1 MKQVVIENP
10 ILNLPYKKP
19 KRHFKF
25 TEEGITN
32 EIVDQRRISSY
43 FIPIAKPKKKGKQLS
58 LDTEWTEDRIEEN
71 KFINQ
76 IRDRVSL
83 WRKKDYYGV
92 TKTTRFLLDYWN
104 NPEREKKLFFCQ
116 IEALET
122 IIYITEVANKHGDS
136 WIENAIRQANQ
147 DANPLLNRIAFK
159 MATGSGKT
167 VVMAMLIAWHAL
179 NKFANPQDARFTD
192 SFLVVTPGITIRDR
206 LRVLL
211 PNDPGNYYVQ
221 RDILPTDLLTEL
233 HKVKIIITNFHAFKH
248 REKSD
253 AARLTKD
260 ILKIKNGALTE
271 TPDEMVRRV
280 CRDLGTKKNII
291 IINDEAHHCYRR
303 RVGGEEEKLTGA
315 ERKEI
320 EKRDEEA
327 RIWIS
332 GLEAVKDKIG
342 IKSIYD
348 LSATP
353 FFLRGSGYPE
363 GTLFPWVISDFSLI
377 DAIESGIVK
386 VPRVPVADDQMTGK
400 YRTYRDLWLRI
411 RDDLPKKGRKTDA
424 VSGEPKL
431 PVELQGA
438 LHSLYGNYEKS
449 YKLWEK
455 NGNGTPPV
463 FIVVCNNTNVSKLVY
478 DYVSGWEKTLSD
490 GSMVVVPGQLPIF
503 NNEKDVRWNERPNTI
518 LIDSE
523 QLESGEAMSDEFK
536 KIASFE
542 IEEFKAEYRKRFPG
556 RDTDKLTNEDLLR
569 EVMNTIGKHG
579 KLGEN
584 IKCVVSVSM
593 LTEGWDANTV
603 THILGVR
610 AFGTQLLCEQVVGR
624 GLRRMSYVTNDDGMF
639 EPEYAEVYGVPFS
652 FIPCS
657 GSTTE
662 PKPGPIP
669 TRVRALPE
677 RSHLEITFPRLTG
690 YRYEVPE
697 EKLKATFT
705 DDSKFTLSTIDI
717 PTKVQLDP
725 IVGESSIHTLD
736 DLKKRRIQEVAF
748 LLAKLTL
755 ENHFQDDEGNI
766 KPYLFPQVLDI
777 TKQWIDECV
786 ICHDNTFPQL
796 LLLME
801 FAHNAAE
808 RIYRSIVKSS
818 DRSQALKPVLKPYDM
833 LGSTKYVDFDTIR
846 AVYPT
851 TLSHISHV
859 VADTDSWEQKLAQSI
874 EDMEEAISYVK
885 NQNLGFTIPYTFNG
899 EEKNYL
905 PDFIVR
911 LRLPENVI
919 ARSESD
925 KAISKGEIPRFARND
940 NLYLSD
946 DKILNLII
954 EVTGEKKKDKEA
966 KVATARD
973 LWVPAVNN
981 HGGFGKWEF
990 IEITDP
996 WNAKN
1001 EIRKFL
1007 QTGIMG

>member
-1 MKQVVIENP
+1 MKQVIIENP
-10 ILNLPYKKP
+10 ILNSPYREP
-19 KRHFKF
+19 NRHFKF

-32 EIVDQRRISSY
+32 EIIEERRVSSY

-71 KFINQ
+71 KFINHV
-76 IRDRVSL
+76 RDRVAL
-83 WRKKDYYGV
+83 WRKKDYHGI
-92 TKTTRFLLDYWN
+92 TKTTRNLLDYWN

-122 IIYITEVANKHGDS
+122 IIYITEVANKHGES
-136 WIENAIRQANQ
+136 WIENAVRQANQ
-147 DANPLLNRIAFK
+147 DANPLLYRVAFK

-179 NKFANPQDARFTD
+179 NKFANSQDARFSDT
-192 SFLVVTPGITIRDR
+192 FLIVTPGITIRDR

-211 PNDPGNYYVQ
+211 PNDPGNYYLQ
-221 RDILPTDLLTEL
+221 RDILPSDRLSEL
-233 HKVKIIITNFHAFKH
+233 NKVKIIITNFHAFKL

-253 AARLTKD
+253 AARLTKN
-260 ILKIKNGALTE
+260 ILKANGAFTE

-280 CRDLGTKKNII
+280 CRDLGTKKNIVV
-291 IINDEAHHCYRR
+291 INDEAHHCYRR
-303 RVGGEEEKLTGA
+303 RVGCEDEKFTGE

-332 GLEAVKDKIG
+332 GLEALKEKIG
-342 IKSIYD
+342 IKSVFD

-363 GTLFPWVISDFSLI
+363 GTLFPWVVSDFSLI

-386 VPRVPVADDQMTGK
+386 VPRVPVADDQMTGN
-400 YRTYRDLWLRI
+400 YPTYRDLWLRI
-411 RDDLPKKGRKTDA
+411 REDLPKKGRKTDA

-431 PVELQGA
+431 PAELQGA
-438 LHSLYGNYEKS
+438 LHSLYGNYENA
-449 YKLWEK
+449 YNLYEK
-455 NGNGTPPV
+455 RGNGTPPV
-463 FIVVCNNTNVSKLVY
+463 FIVVCNNTNVSKLLY
-478 DYVSGWEKTLSD
+478 DYISGWEKTLTD
-490 GSMVVVPGQLPIF
+490 GTTIIVPGALSIF
-503 NNEKDVRWNERPNTI
+503 NNEKNGRWSERPNTI

-536 KIASFE
+536 KIAATE

-569 EVMNTIGKHG
+569 EVMNTVGKQG

-624 GLRRMSYVTNDDGMF
+624 GLRRMSYATNDNGMF

-657 GSTTE
+657 GSTTD

-677 RSHLEITFPRLTG
+677 RSHLEIVFPRLTG
-690 YRYEVPE
+690 YRYEIPD
-697 EKLKATFT
+697 EKLEATFT
-705 DDSKFTLSTIDI
+705 DDSKFIISTHDI

-725 IVGESSIHTLD
+725 IAGESSVHTLD
-736 DLKKRRIQEVAF
+736 DLKKRRVQEIAF

-755 ENHFQDDEGNI
+755 ENHFQDDDGDI
-766 KPYLFPQVLDI
+766 KPYLFPQILEI
-777 TKQWIDECV
+777 TRQWIDECV
-786 ICHDNTFPQL
+786 VCHDNTFPQL
-796 LLLME
+796 LLLIE
-801 FAHNAAE
+801 FAHNAAD

-818 DRSQALKPVLKPYDM
+818 DKSQALKPVLKSYDM
-833 LGSTKYVDFDTIR
+833 LGSSKYVDFDTIR

-851 TLSHISHV
+851 ALSHVSHV
-859 VADTDSWEQKLAQSI
+859 VADTDSWEQKLAQSL
-874 EDMEEAISYVK
+874 EDMEEVVSYVK

-911 LRLPENVI
+911 LKIPTLKKGGEGGFSEN
-919 ARSESD
+919 
-925 KAISKGEIPRFARND
+925 
-940 NLYLSD
+940 
-946 DKILNLII
+946 ILNLII

-966 KVATARD
+966 KVATAKD

-981 HGGFGKWEF
+981 HGGFGIWAF
-990 IEITDP
+990 LEITDP
-996 WNAKN
+996 WNTQN
-1001 EIRKFL
+1001 EIRKSL
-1007 QTGIMG
+1007 NSLGA